1 MEMGF
6 YSNTP
11 RAHGTAITKAPN
23 EILNIEQG
31 HLHSCYLEHRQ
42 LTGHRSTVLAAARI
56 AASFVWLDTHL

>member
-11 RAHGTAITKAPN
+11 RVPGTVITKAPN
-23 EILNIEQG
+23 EILNTEQG
-31 HLHSCYLEHRQ
+31 YLHSCYLEHRQ

-56 AASFVWLDTHL
+56 ADSFGWLDTHL